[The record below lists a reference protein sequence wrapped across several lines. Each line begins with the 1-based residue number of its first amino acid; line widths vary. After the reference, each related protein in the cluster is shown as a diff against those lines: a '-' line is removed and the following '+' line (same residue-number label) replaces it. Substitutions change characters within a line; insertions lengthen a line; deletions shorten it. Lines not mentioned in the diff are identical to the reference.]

1 MAASPRGLHSSSA
14 HDCKGTCHGASLFVV
29 NIASPSRPA
38 KASVLPAILTVI
50 ALVVLVGSL
59 AVGARR
65 FADEKAAL
73 NAGVVS
79 HARVMGVL
87 ERYKTEFQD
96 YPAPARP
103 DETVVIDGRTFPV
116 GAAMMFYQ
124 ILSGDGT
131 DQISVSSTTGKPS
144 DGTIDN
150 DEPSSLALG
159 LEWFPWKHLDGRW
172 FAVDVHGHPFQYQ
185 KGGTPDAVNPT
196 YDLWSYNGDASAIGL
211 HDAATKRDPVKT
223 ARWIKN
229 FPIKAAV
236 PEPTK

>member
-1 MAASPRGLHSSSA
+1 MAASSTGLHSSSA
-14 HDCKGTCHGASLFVV
+14 HDCKGPGHGASLFVV
-29 NIASPSRPA
+29 NTDSTSRSV
-38 KASVLPAILTVI
+38 KAAALPAILTVI

-59 AVGARR
+59 AAGARR
-65 FADEKAAL
+65 FADEKAVL
-73 NAGVVS
+73 NAGIVS
-79 HARVMGVL
+79 HARVIGVL

-103 DETVVIDGRTFPV
+103 EETVVIDGRTFPV

-150 DEPSSLALG
+150 DEPSTLALG
-159 LEWFPWKHLDGRW
+159 LEWFPWKHVDGRW

-185 KGGTPDAVNPT
+185 N
-196 YDLWSYNGDASAIGL
+196 DLWSYNGDASAIGL

-229 FPIKAAV
+229 FPIKPAV